1 MSSRRAGPVV
11 VCVLL
16 VGLVVRR
23 DGVRTPDSGYGVLGL
38 EHGIRDE
45 ALCVSVDEP
54 VEHACALLAG
64 CHDACEPQ
72 FGEVLGDAGRR
83 LADGFG
89 DVADGVLA
97 LSEEEHNAHAGRVGE
112 HPEDLGGELDGWAVE
127 VEPGLIAGGKTLRIC
142 MHTQIV
148 SYLSPSVDGGGAG
161 QEAQG
166 RNALG
171 PYPGGMSAVED
182 FARHPIDPTSR
193 AKLAEAGLRYATL
206 DTSDAAAFG
215 AWARSDLRGFLA
227 PEPSEKHLEGMRASL
242 GYRRTTGVWDETAPL
257 ADEPIAT
264 VSSWPADLTL
274 PGARQLRSWAI
285 SSVTVSQA
293 RRRRGIAR
301 NLLEGELRTAAEL
314 GIPLAA
320 LTVSESTI
328 YGRFGFGPATFS
340 ATMSI
345 QTRRVRWSGP
355 TPTGRVDYVSREQW
369 GEHIAGLFDRA
380 RVSTVGEIEG
390 WDGMWPRLAGTVHD
404 EEGDGKKLRAITYTS
419 DSGALE
425 GAAIFRLEG
434 GDDDYSSHTLSVE
447 FMRTVSDDAYAALWR
462 FFLEADLVA
471 TVKAEQLAID
481 EPVRWMLGDQRAA
494 TVTTS
499 DHQWL
504 RVLDTKAVLE
514 ARSYATPGVLGLDVD
529 DALGFAGGA
538 FVLTVAADGVG
549 TVEAVD
555 TTPEGTPA
563 LRVRVDALASLLLGG
578 VAPAA
583 LRASGALSEMSEGA
597 LSLAGRMLRVS
608 PEPAPGIWY

>member
-1 MSSRRAGPVV
+1 MRALLCGPM
-11 VCVLL
+11 
-16 VGLVVRR
+16 VRR
-23 DGVRTPDSGYGVLGL
+23 DGVGAADACDRVLGL
-38 EHGIRDE
+38 EHGVGDE
-45 ALCVSVDEP
+45 TLRVSVDES
-54 VEHACALLAG
+54 VEDACALLAG
-64 CHDACEPQ
+64 CHDTGKPE
-72 FGEVLGDAGRR
+72 FGEVLGDAGWS

-89 DVADGVLA
+89 DIADGVLA
-97 LSEEEHNAHAGRVGE
+97 LSEEEDYAHAGRVGE
-112 HPEDLGGELDGWAVE
+112 HPENLGGELHGGAVE
-127 VEPGLIAGGKTLRIC
+127 LEPEPITGGGILRIC

-148 SYLSPSVDGGGAG
+148 SHFTPPVDGAGPRG
-161 QEAQG
+161 QEQIV
-166 RNALG
+166 LG

-182 FARHPIDPTSR
+182 FARHPIDPTSK

-206 DTSDAAAFG
+206 DTSDPAAFS
-215 AWARSDLRGFLA
+215 AWARADLRGFLA
-227 PEPSEKHLEGMRASL
+227 PEPSEKSLEGMRASL

-257 ADEPIAT
+257 AQEPIAT

-274 PGARQLRSWAI
+274 PGAKQLQSWAI

-301 NLLEGELRTAAEL
+301 NLLEGELRTAVAL

-345 QTRRVRWSGP
+345 HTRRVRWSGP
-355 TPTGRVDYVSREQW
+355 TPAGRVDYVSREQW
-369 GEHIAGLFDRA
+369 GEQIAGLFDRA
-380 RVSTVGEIEG
+380 RLSTVGEIEG

-419 DSGALE
+419 ASGALE
-425 GAAIFRLEG
+425 GAAIFKLEG
-434 GDDDYSSHTLSVE
+434 GDEDYSSHTLSVE

-462 FFLEADLVA
+462 FFVEADLVA

-504 RVLDTKAVLE
+504 RILDTKAVLE
-514 ARSYATPGVLGLDVD
+514 ARSYTSPGVLALEVD

-538 FVLTVAADGVG
+538 FVLTVGADGAG

-555 TTPEGTPA
+555 TLPEGSPA
-563 LRVRVDALASLLLGG
+563 LRLPVDALASLLLGG

-583 LRASGALSEMSEGA
+583 LRAAGALSEISDGA
-597 LSLAGRMLRVS
+597 LLLAGRMLRVS